1 MQTRVRT
8 NRDERLAL
16 VAEQESSGMTAMAF
30 CRERGLGYQNF
41 LRWKR
46 TLADRPTPGGP
57 VFVELAV
64 EPSMPV
70 PVPAQLVVAEL
81 SLGSDIVLRIFNPSS
96 ARR

>member
-1 MQTRVRT
+1 
-8 NRDERLAL
+8 
-16 VAEQESSGMTAMAF
+16 MTAMAF

-46 TLADRPTPGGP
+46 TLADRPPPGGP

-64 EPSMPV
+64 EPSTPI
-70 PVPAQLVVAEL
+70 PVPAPLVVAEL
-81 SLGSDIVLRIFNPSS
+81 SLGADIVLRIFHPSS

>member
-1 MQTRVRT
+1 
-8 NRDERLAL
+8 
-16 VAEQESSGMTAMAF
+16 MTAMAF

-64 EPSMPV
+64 EPATPAR
-70 PVPAQLVVAEL
+70 VPAPAVVAEL
-81 SLGSDIVLRIFNPSS
+81 SLGADIILRIFNPSS

>member
-8 NRDERLAL
+8 SRDERLAL

-64 EPSMPV
+64 EPATPAR
-70 PVPAQLVVAEL
+70 VPAPLVVAEL
-81 SLGSDIVLRIFNPSS
+81 SLGADIILRIFNPSS